1 MDARF
6 FDSADTFRDWLREN
20 HESEGEIAIGFN
32 KKGSGLG
39 GLTIAEALDEA
50 LCYGWID
57 GIRRGRDS
65 MTYTNRFTP
74 RRAHS
79 IWSHVNVKRVG
90 ELTALGLMQPSGL
103 SAFARRTPERTGVY
117 SAEQVELALDE
128 ATKAALREDL
138 DAWAFYEQQPPTYRK
153 AVTWWLLS
161 AKKDETK
168 QRRLEQL
175 IAESAGGRRLRQF
188 VSPKA
193 ASPTPK
199 AGSA

>member
-20 HESEGEIAIGFN
+20 HESEGEIVIGFN

-74 RRAHS
+74 RRARS

-103 SAFARRTPERTGVY
+103 SAFDRRTPERTGAY
-117 SAEQVELALDE
+117 SAEQGRTRTRRSHESGLTGRSGRVGLLRTAAPDVPKGGHLVAAVGEEGRDE
-128 ATKAALREDL
+128 AA
-138 DAWAFYEQQPPTYRK
+138 PPGATHRG
-153 AVTWWLLS
+153 V
-161 AKKDETK
+161 
-168 QRRLEQL
+168 
-175 IAESAGGRRLRQF
+175 GGG
-188 VSPKA
+188 PKA
-193 ASPTPK
+193 AAVCLAKSRVE
-199 AGSA
+199 AL